1 MSDMER
7 ELVSSSWSVVGLY
20 AIFFASAWFPFQ
32 KSAASCGACTSSA
45 ASQVSWASEYPVHLT
60 RYWSRLDRPK
70 RLAPMICSTS
80 HSGSPSMM
88 SGGGAVEVGPLLLV
102 FLFRGGGAAREA

>member
-7 ELVSSSWSVVGLY
+7 ELVSFSSLVVGLY

-60 RYWSRLDRPK
+60 QYWSRLDRPK

-80 HSGSPSMM
+80 HSGSPLMT
-88 SGGGAVEVGPLLLV
+88 SGGGRGSLV
-102 FLFRGGGAAREA
+102 RAPPSPYTG